1 MARVP
6 NVASE
11 RPTTED
17 AVTISKSKIQQY
29 EDAAVILAY
38 HVSWD
43 LEIGNALTQLSLD
56 AVSAYRAARD
66 AWYAEMDA
74 KAEAKKEVR

>member
-17 AVTISKSKIQQY
+17 AVTTDQTLY
-29 EDAAVILAY
+29 EKYEAAGMALAY
-38 HVSWD
+38 HVSND
-43 LEIGNALTQLSLD
+43 MQYAGTLTQLSLD
-56 AVSAYRAARD
+56 AIDAYRAAQA
-66 AWYAEMDA
+66 AWYAEINVFP
-74 KAEAKKEVR
+74 AKKEAA

>member
-17 AVTISKSKIQQY
+17 AVTTEKSKIQQY
-29 EDAAVILAY
+29 EDAAIKLAY
-38 HVSWD
+38 YVEFD
-43 LEIGNALTQLSLD
+43 AKRGDKLGELSLN
-56 AVSAYRAARD
+56 AVAAYRAARE
-66 AWYAEMDA
+66 AWYAEIDAMD
-74 KAEAKKEVR
+74 KKGGPR

>member
-17 AVTISKSKIQQY
+17 AVTTEKSKIQQY
-29 EDAAVILAY
+29 EDATIKLAY
-38 HVSWD
+38 HVAWD
-43 LEIGNALTQLSLD
+43 LEHNSKLSQLSLD
-56 AVSAYRAARD
+56 AVAAYRAARE
-66 AWYAEMDA
+66 AWYAEIDAMD
-74 KAEAKKEVR
+74 KKGGPR